1 MSTTIHPSNPAH
13 DMAPGT
19 TIGNKSFITTWLLS
33 LFLGLFG
40 IDRFYLGKVGTGIL
54 KLLTFGGIG
63 IWAVIDLA
71 IILAGGMRDK
81 RGFALRGYSERKVLA
96 WIVTGVLIVIS
107 AVTGGNSAA
116 QTGESAAG
124 TAPSQTAQ
132 EAPVQAAAE
141 SEGTDATKN
150 VEPTPVT
157 EERAAEAAATWTTVA
172 TLKGKA
178 DSASST
184 FELSGSEARMK
195 YTFTGSGDM
204 VLGSIYLLTEGTDL
218 MKDGGIP
225 EVMIQEAG
233 PGTTALHK
241 SVGSYYLDINS
252 AGFTGWTVTIEEKR

>member
-1 MSTTIHPSNPAH
+1 MSATIHPSNPAN

-40 IDRFYLGKVGTGIL
+40 IDRFYLGKVGTGIV

-63 IWAVIDLA
+63 IWALIDLV

-81 RGFALRGYSERKVLA
+81 RGFALRGYSERKLLA
-96 WIVTGVLIVIS
+96 WSVTGVLIVIS

-116 QTGESAAG
+116 QTSETAAG
-124 TAPSQTAQ
+124 IVPSQTAQ
-132 EAPVQAAAE
+132 EAPVQATGE
-141 SEGTDATKN
+141 SERTDATSSAQS
-150 VEPTPVT
+150 TPVA
-157 EERAAEAAATWTTVA
+157 EEPAAEAAATWATVA
-172 TLKGKA
+172 TLKGNA

-241 SVGSYYLDINS
+241 SAGSYYLDVNS
-252 AGFTGWTVTIEEKR
+252 AGFKNWTVTIEEKR